1 MFTDYVFQF
10 TFCPFMEFIC
20 VHIVM
25 GTVKLHYDDD
35 DHCCAERNAIT
46 YYWSQSKLF
55 SLNRHHLFVLLFL
68 QLNSQAYVYY

>member
-1 MFTDYVFQF
+1 MQ
-10 TFCPFMEFIC
+10 FIC

-25 GTVKLHYDDD
+25 GTVKLHYDND

-55 SLNRHHLFVLLFL
+55 SLRPNHHHLFVLLFL